1 MLHAETAA
9 ALGRLMVIAGAE
21 PLEDLDAILS
31 AVWPRWRVAA
41 TTPVGPGEMRLL
53 RHRDGW
59 WAAYYVDAEAMN
71 GVEALV
77 PRRYAGEPGATT
89 GLEPEGPLTKV
100 TWETASQQERLAVL
114 TALVRFTPVA
124 DTVAELAE
132 LLAVGHR
139 GWRRTDPEDWLRV
152 GTFAGLLALAEEQKK
167 VFRAKDQVTEFRER
181 LEAGDWGRMRR
192 DARNYQRTHVKRL
205 LGEALLETLVDQ
217 LDADETVRTYWQLR
231 NLALANDD
239 DETIAA
245 TEALLTEMEHAWCP
259 VCQFAAQQV
268 RVIDERGAP
277 GRVWRRYIRLL
288 GAEEENGED
297 ALVRLTETWAEQAL
311 NGWPTGQPIGDL
323 AGLKPHFFPEAQNV
337 LSSSATAVP
346 WVGPTVRRALD
357 VAVAPGITPVEAVQH
372 LWDGW
377 RVDSHVG
384 SEERNHTVVVSRG
397 GLVGMVRLPSY
408 DPHEYDVPGGAG
420 PWDKKSHAER
430 LNAVGYAVRSFRVA
444 PASGGHAMPT
454 IDAETAAAVAPP
466 APARPAKAAVP
477 APRVDRTGRV
487 GWLRRVT
494 RGEGAPPAA
503 IPGAPALPSQSSA
516 APDDAVVE
524 PRVIPYVPPEPAAK
538 PPPEPPGG
546 PAALLLLE
554 EEEQERAHR
563 EQFDAELRAALAK
576 VELEAEVED
585 PDA

>member
-9 ALGRLMVIAGAE
+9 ALGRLVVVAGAE
-21 PLEDLDAILS
+21 PLDDLDAVLGE
-31 AVWPRWRVAA
+31 VWPRWRVAA

-77 PRRYAGEPGATT
+77 PRRYAGAAGATT
-89 GLEPEGPLTKV
+89 GLEPEGPLTRV
-100 TWETASQQERLAVL
+100 TWETATQSERLAVL

-124 DTVAELAE
+124 QTIAELAE

-152 GTFAGLLALAEEQKK
+152 GTFAGLLVLVEEESR
-167 VFRAKDQVTEFRER
+167 VFRDRAQVVDFRER
-181 LEAGDWGRMRR
+181 VEAGDWGRIRR

-259 VCQFAAQQV
+259 VCQFASQQV

-311 NGWPTGQPIGDL
+311 NGWPAGQPVGDL
-323 AGLKPHFFPEAQNV
+323 AGLKPHFFPEAQAV
-337 LSSSATAVP
+337 LGNSSTAVP

-357 VAVAPGITPVEAVQH
+357 VAVAPGLSPVEVVQH

-377 RVDSHVG
+377 HVDSHVG
-384 SEERNHTVVVSRG
+384 SDERNHTVVVSRG

-408 DPHEYDVPGGAG
+408 DPHEYDLPGSAG
-420 PWDKKSHAER
+420 VWDKKSRSDR
-430 LNAVGYAVRSFRVA
+430 LIAVGYAVRSFRVA
-444 PASGGHAMPT
+444 PASGSHAMPT
-454 IDAETAAAVAPP
+454 IGAETAAAVVPVT
-466 APARPAKAAVP
+466 PARPAKAALP
-477 APRVDRTGRV
+477 APKVDRTGRV

-494 RGEGAPPAA
+494 RQEGASPAA
-503 IPGAPALPSQSSA
+503 LGGSAPAQSTSA
-516 APDDAVVE
+516 DSADTAQAPE

-538 PPPEPPGG
+538 PPPEPPDG

-554 EEEQERAHR
+554 EEEAKVSRA
-563 EQFDAELRAALAK
+563 QFDAELRAALAK
-576 VELEAEVED
+576 VEIED